1 MGSPTPRDELI
12 NRLVDRR
19 PACASHN
26 MYRSGDYDFIILLAF
41 LAAVVVV
48 FVLFFQYDFGQRL
61 RQRVR
66 TKQPALTFT
75 YHGGIASTS
84 PSDHHAAKPG
94 ALREVSALWE
104 EPHPEVTMPKERD
117 VPEQPMTLARAE
129 EALTMMAP
137 VATKRTLGSCDVLD
151 CREMTEELRATLDD
165 RVSPCS
171 DFYQHVCGKWVLN
184 HTPELG
190 EALVSERTLRHRQLE
205 LQLLLELRAGT
216 DDGSMRWPLH
226 LWRECSTTTGEPHS
240 HDVLRTIFAMH
251 GLAGFPFGAADRHRD
266 LSTTAAKVLS
276 QSAIPALVNIEIVKM
291 AAEDVPMAGG
301 HKRVSKKARKGS
313 SGTAARPRRRW
324 VIRVGAPQPLFREF
338 VSMRNV
344 QDEWFMAAVQSI
356 SGRRD
361 MPELVEIEQALVDL
375 AGQHAGV
382 DDYVQITV
390 ARLQHSSLWNW
401 TRFLRTALHGVTTVG
416 SRTTVLIKGGS
427 FQRRFKQ
434 IVDKHGSASLHNY
447 LALRFEVCITY
458 FIRTGLKQLPV
469 KRALFYKLRAAGEA

>member
-1 MGSPTPRDELI
+1 E
-12 NRLVDRR
+12 RR
-19 PACASHN
+19 WSLSVHCA
-26 MYRSGDYDFIILLAF
+26 
-41 LAAVVVV
+41 
-48 FVLFFQYDFGQRL
+48 
-61 RQRVR
+61 
-66 TKQPALTFT
+66 
-75 YHGGIASTS
+75 
-84 PSDHHAAKPG
+84 
-94 ALREVSALWE
+94 
-104 EPHPEVTMPKERD
+104 
-117 VPEQPMTLARAE
+117 
-129 EALTMMAP
+129 
-137 VATKRTLGSCDVLD
+137 VADSR
-151 CREMTEELRATLDD
+151 
-165 RVSPCS
+165 
-171 DFYQHVCGKWVLN
+171 
-184 HTPELG
+184 
-190 EALVSERTLRHRQLE
+190 
-205 LQLLLELRAGT
+205 LQLLHELRAGT
-216 DDGSMRWPLH
+216 DDGSMRWPLR
-226 LWRECSTTTGEPHS
+226 LWRECSTTTGEPNS

-313 SGTAARPRRRW
+313 SVTAARPRRRW

-344 QDEWFMAAVQSI
+344 QDEWFMAAVQTI

-382 DDYVQITV
+382 DDYVQIPV

-434 IVDKHGSASLHNY
+434 IVDKMYVRYSPFLDWKKYGALVDVAIARLPGWEDIDPPEHGAELRC
-447 LALRFEVCITY
+447 LRFLYRLVAEPFAYIIWNAN
-458 FIRTGLKQLPV
+458 IR
-469 KRALFYKLRAAGEA
+469 